1 MSERLVVET
10 PEGVVF
16 SYALA
21 TPAVRALAWAV
32 DAAAVL
38 VASNIVAQAC
48 ALLQLVSEDWARAIA
63 VLLYFVVSV
72 GYGIV
77 LEWRWRG
84 QTLGKRLFGL
94 RVVDAQGLRLRLR
107 QIALRNLMRVFDS
120 LPLAYLVGGIASL
133 VSRNCQR
140 LGDLAANTVVAR
152 EQSWEEPDVELLAP
166 AKYNSL
172 LDHPRLAARL
182 RSQAAP
188 EAVEMALRAVAQ
200 RDRYEPQARV
210 DVFRGLAEYFR
221 ALAVFPAAE
230 IEGLSDEEYVKS
242 ALRAIYAEAGAAS
255 VKNGQWSGAHS

>member
-1 MSERLVVET
+1 
-10 PEGVVF
+10 
-16 SYALA
+16 
-21 TPAVRALAWAV
+21 
-32 DAAAVL
+32 
-38 VASNIVAQAC
+38 
-48 ALLQLVSEDWARAIA
+48 
-63 VLLYFVVSV
+63 
-72 GYGIV
+72 
-77 LEWRWRG
+77 
-84 QTLGKRLFGL
+84 
-94 RVVDAQGLRLRLR
+94 
-107 QIALRNLMRVFDS
+107 
-120 LPLAYLVGGIASL
+120 
-133 VSRNCQR
+133 
-140 LGDLAANTVVAR
+140 VAR